1 MIELMTIEELI
12 KNIAGQLTDQDP
24 SKLSPET
31 ILRDIE
37 GFSSLEALFILLMI
51 DDVYKVN
58 ITGDDMMEIN
68 TIEDLYNLIKSRK

>member
-1 MIELMTIEELI
+1 MNESMTIEELI
-12 KNIAGQLTDQDP
+12 SNISGQLNRHDP
-24 SKLSPET
+24 SKLSADT

-58 ITGDDMMEIN
+58 ITGDDMMEIS
-68 TIEDLYNLIKSRK
+68 TIGDLYNLIKSRK

>member
-1 MIELMTIEELI
+1 MTIEGLI
-12 KNIAGQLTDQDP
+12 SNIAGQLTDQDP

-31 ILRDIE
+31 TLRDIE

-58 ITGDDMMEIN
+58 ITGDDMMEID